1 MSSLFNPDI
10 KAITKRIKAN
20 MESSRLLLLKYEFYI
35 YMEEQGYPNFWNT
48 CTGIVYPT
56 RDMKKRADRNRYWF
70 FRFNDGT
77 ETRIVLD
84 DENKQFQELC
94 YYNRHLKGDR

>member
-1 MSSLFNPDI
+1 MSSLCKPEI
-10 KAITKRIKAN
+10 KAITKRIKADI
-20 MESSRLLLLKYEFYI
+20 EKSRLLFLKYEFYI

-56 RDMKKRADRNRYWF
+56 RNIKERADRNLYWF

-84 DENKQFQELC
+84 DENKRFQELC
-94 YYNRHLKGDR
+94 YYKRKLNA